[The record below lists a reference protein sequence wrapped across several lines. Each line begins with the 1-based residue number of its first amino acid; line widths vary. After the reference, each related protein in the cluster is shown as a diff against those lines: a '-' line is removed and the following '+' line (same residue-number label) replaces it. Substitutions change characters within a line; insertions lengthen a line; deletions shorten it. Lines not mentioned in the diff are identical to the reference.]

1 MKPEKP
7 ISCVDVIGSLPWGT
21 HVCLFYRAK
30 QDLIDSLV
38 PYFEAGLKNNEFC
51 LWVTADPL
59 DDAEAWARMAEAVPG
74 FDTYVARGQIE
85 IIPYFEWYRIDGVF
99 DSERVLNGWLEKLRK
114 AREKGFGGLRLAGNG
129 SWLEEGD
136 CKGFLEYEKALSDLI
151 GRHNMI
157 ALCHF
162 PMDRCDAS
170 HILEIVSM
178 HQFALIRR
186 NDEWKIIEDQGQ
198 KKARKALQESEDRLR
213 VLTDNLPGINI
224 FQLRRTP
231 DGHYNFSYISQGI
244 NAVYNDESGAA
255 DTKIQSYLDSIHP
268 DDRTHVIKAM
278 KESYEHLI
286 KTDIVYRSRIRG
298 DDYRWFHSC
307 CVPHRLEDG
316 TTVWDGF
323 SEDVTERKQA
333 EDALKLTQYA
343 MDKMGDMCTRLTPD
357 ARIIYVNDT
366 ICKTLGYTREE
377 LLSMKTFAINP
388 GQHNENN
395 WAEHWNETKK
405 QGSTTFETNL
415 RKKDGSQLPVEI
427 TANYQQYGDRDYI
440 IGIKRD
446 ITERRRAEETLRES
460 ERKFRAIF
468 DQTFQFIGLLTIDGK
483 LMKTNNSALDF
494 IGVRESDVIGKQF
507 WDTPWWTHSRA
518 MQDCLRDAI
527 KKAARGE
534 LVRFEATHQ
543 AGNGSLHHFDFS
555 IKPVVDESGKVI
567 LLIPEGRD
575 ITERKQAEKAL
586 KEAKAQAEL
595 YLDLMGHDINNMHQI
610 ALGYLELARDM
621 SAGGNQEDVYDKP
634 ITVLQRSA
642 RLISNVRKLQK
653 LREGSI
659 QEHTVDVCRVLTEV
673 HREYGTMPG
682 KQIKLSLNG
691 NEHYCVR
698 ANELLHDVV
707 ANLVGNAIK
716 HTGDQAEIS
725 IDLENVTEDGDRYC
739 RVSVEDNGPGIPD
752 DFKMIIFNRM
762 LKGTAQAKGM
772 GLGLYLVKSL
782 VESYNGKV
790 WVEDRVPG
798 DHTQGAR
805 FVVMLPAIV

>member
-1 MKPEKP
+1 MKPENR
-7 ISCVDVIGSLPWGT
+7 IETRVSCADVIGSLPWGA
-21 HVCLFYRAK
+21 HICLFYRKK

-59 DDAEAWARMAEAVPG
+59 DAGEARARMAEAVPG

-85 IIPYFEWYRIDGVF
+85 IIPYTEWYRIDGVF
-99 DSERVLNGWLEKLRK
+99 DGVRVLDGWVEKLRN
-114 AREKGFGGLRLAGNG
+114 ARERGFSGLRLTGNE

-136 CKGFLEYEKALSDLI
+136 CKDFLEYEQAVNDMI
-151 GRHNMI
+151 GHYNMI
-157 ALCHF
+157 ALCTF

-170 HILEIVSM
+170 HILEIVST

-186 NDEWKIIEDQGQ
+186 NEDWKIIEDQGQ
-198 KKARKALQESEDRLR
+198 KKARKALRESEERLR

-224 FQLRRTP
+224 YQLSRTP
-231 DGHYNFSYISQGI
+231 KGHYYYTYVSQGV
-244 NAVYNDESGAA
+244 NAVPDDGTCAT
-255 DTKIQSYLDSIHP
+255 DTEYQSFLDSLHP
-268 DDRTHVIKAM
+268 DDRAQVITARE
-278 KESYEHLI
+278 ESCERLT
-286 KTDIVYRSRIRG
+286 KFDVVYRRRASNG
-298 DDYRWFHSC
+298 DHRWFHNCS
-307 CVPHRLEDG
+307 VPHRLENG
-316 TTVWDGF
+316 STVWDGF
-323 SEDVTERKQA
+323 SEDITDNKQA

-343 MDKMGDMCTRLTPD
+343 MDKMGDMCTRLRPD
-357 ARIIYVNDT
+357 ASILYVNDT
-366 ICKTLGYTREE
+366 ICKKLGYTREE
-377 LLSMKTFAINP
+377 LLSMKTLDINP
-388 GQHNENN
+388 GQHNEDN

-405 QGSTTFETNL
+405 QGFLTFETNL

-427 TANYQQYGDRDYI
+427 TANYLKYGDREYI

-446 ITERRRAEETLRES
+446 ITERRR
-460 ERKFRAIF
+460 
-468 DQTFQFIGLLTIDGK
+468 
-483 LMKTNNSALDF
+483 
-494 IGVRESDVIGKQF
+494 
-507 WDTPWWTHSRA
+507 
-518 MQDCLRDAI
+518 
-527 KKAARGE
+527 
-534 LVRFEATHQ
+534 
-543 AGNGSLHHFDFS
+543 
-555 IKPVVDESGKVI
+555 
-567 LLIPEGRD
+567 
-575 ITERKQAEKAL
+575 AEKAL

-621 SAGGNQEDVYDKP
+621 SAGGDQGDPYEKP

-642 RLISNVRKLQK
+642 RLIGNVRKLQK

-659 QEHTVDVCRVLTEV
+659 LEQTVDVCRVLTDV

-691 NEHYCVR
+691 NEHCCIR
-698 ANELLHDVV
+698 ANELLYDVV

-725 IDLENVTEDGDRYC
+725 IDLENVKEDGNGYY
-739 RVSVEDNGPGIPD
+739 RVAVEDNGPGIPD
-752 DFKMIIFNRM
+752 DFKIVIFNRM

-782 VESYNGKV
+782 VESYNGRV

-805 FVVMLPAIV
+805 FIVMLPVLDE